1 MAFQGLILAAEDGGH
16 EVINP
21 LLPAVPDLLWG
32 TVVFVV
38 LVIFV
43 SWYVMPRINRALD
56 ARAEAIQGG
65 IAKAEE
71 AQAEAAAALAQYRA
85 QLAEGRAEA
94 AAIREQA
101 RADGQK
107 ILAELKGQAQEEA
120 ARIVANA
127 HTQIEAERAAALVS
141 LRSEVGT
148 LALDLAGGVIG
159 ERLADDKIAGAV
171 VDRFLKDL
179 EASK

>member
-1 MAFQGLILAAEDGGH
+1 MAFQGLILAAEEGGH
-16 EVINP
+16 EIINP

-32 TVVFVV
+32 SVVFVV

-43 SWYVMPRINRALD
+43 TKYVMPRINRALD
-56 ARAEAIQGG
+56 ARSEAIQGG
-65 IAKAEE
+65 IEKAEV
-71 AQAEAAAALAQYRA
+71 AQAEAAAALEQYRT

-107 ILAELKGQAQEEA
+107 ILAELKSQAQDEA

-127 HTQIEAERAAALVS
+127 HTQIEAERSAALVS

-159 ERLADDKIAGAV
+159 ERLADDQVAAAV

-179 EASK
+179 EASQ

>member
-1 MAFQGLILAAEDGGH
+1 MAFQGLILAAEEGGD
-16 EVINP
+16 ETINP

-32 TVVFVV
+32 SVVFVALV
-38 LVIFV
+38 LFV
-43 SWYVMPRINRALD
+43 SFYVMPRINRALD
-56 ARAEAIQGG
+56 ARSDAIQGG
-65 IAKAEE
+65 IEKAEQ
-71 AQAEAAAALAQYRA
+71 AQAEAAAALEQYQA

-101 RADGQK
+101 RVDGHK
-107 ILAELKGQAQEEA
+107 ILAELKSQAQEEA

-127 HTQIEAERAAALVS
+127 HAQIEAERQAALVS

-159 ERLADDKIAGAV
+159 ERLADDKVAAAV
-171 VDRFLKDL
+171 VERFLSDL
-179 EASK
+179 GASK